1 MTFRSRLMFGL
12 LTVLVVLAV
21 APSSF
26 AQINIQLFNA
36 PSAAEIQTN
45 RNAQTADPGVSGAGI
60 LVSGA
65 LIANSALTTTTL
77 RIAYPSPITSAPNAG
92 PSSPSNLGIP
102 SGGDAIRI
110 EGASGLF
117 ASVAT
122 PVLNTTFSRVEI
134 TLPGFDTAANSL
146 SGSFTLVGV
155 RIDANGK
162 TGAQTATASLNSSAN
177 NYVLTTPSITVI
189 NALSP
194 GIANFAIGARSSNST
209 LGAATI
215 FTNRTVPDPTG
226 SLILAEGFAGAFRT
240 SAQLSNF
247 GGGPVK
253 NSTQIRL
260 TFNGIPAGVTL
271 SLDIKT
277 RSGTGELLVPSSMV
291 ASFSAS
297 GPATS
302 ATTTTTVTASANTAT
317 ISFLQASLATTDTVE
332 VDYTVLTPLS
342 TTAAVTTASTITCTA
357 TLVPIGDGVDNSDST
372 RLGLPREDQG
382 YPTFAEADLGPI
394 TVVNII
400 PASTTMLLPYAL
412 VLPPYDTGLAVA
424 NTTADP
430 FGSSGGGATSQS
442 GNVVLTFYPTLSAG
456 GAGTSFSLTTSST
469 VRPGAGLSSDGT
481 IAAGATWTVLLS
493 QLLTAAGQTGNFVGY
508 VFIQANFLN
517 AHGTATISD
526 FRTYSLAANV
536 LVLPPPAT
544 IARTVGT
551 ESLGN

>member
-1 MTFRSRLMFGL
+1 MFGL

-21 APSSF
+21 AQSSF

-36 PSAAEIQTN
+36 PSAGEIQTN

-77 RIAYPSPITSAPNAG
+77 YIAYPSPITSAPNAG

-117 ASVAT
+117 AGVGQGGVLGF
-122 PVLNTTFSRVEI
+122 PVLNTTLSRI
-134 TLPGFDTAANSL
+134 QIMLPGFDTAANSL

-177 NYVLTTPSITVI
+177 NYVLTTPSVTVI

-226 SLILAEGFAGAFRT
+226 SLILAEGFASAFRT
-240 SAQLSNF
+240 SSQLSNF

-277 RSGTGELLVPSSMV
+277 RPGSTELLVPSSMV
-291 ASFSAS
+291 ASWSAA
-297 GPATS
+297 G
-302 ATTTTTVTASANTAT
+302 TTPTVTTTVTASANTAT
-317 ISFLQASLATTDTVE
+317 INFLGASLATTDTVE

-342 TTAAVTTASTITCTA
+342 TTAAVTTAGTITCTA

-481 IAAGATWTVLLS
+481 IASGATWTVLLS

-508 VFIQANFLN
+508 VFVQANFLN

-544 IARTVGT
+544 VSRTVGT